1 MVVGGCRSAF
11 FAMALAGLAAAGC
24 AETSKVVDPPAGL
37 RVAEPSAGL
46 RVASSGPRASA
57 SHAIEL
63 LSAGQQEAARSELTA
78 VLAAQPTNAGAQRLL
93 DQIDKDP
100 VALLGARSYPY
111 RVKPGESLSVLAD
124 RFLGDSLLFYALARY
139 NGIEAPNAMGAGQL
153 LRIPG
158 APKAVVAARPRTP
171 TPVTLPRDPARASKL
186 RGAALEHMSGGSIDR
201 AVTLLKQAQRL
212 DPDNALIRRDL
223 ARATRI
229 QGAVRRPSQGG

>member
-1 MVVGGCRSAF
+1 MGVGGYRRAF
-11 FAMALAGLAAAGC
+11 FAVALAGLAAAGC
-24 AETSKVVDPPAGL
+24 AETSKVAGPPG
-37 RVAEPSAGL
+37 GL
-46 RVASSGPRASA
+46 RVASSGPRAST

-63 LSAGQQEAARSELTA
+63 LSEGQQEAARGELAA

-139 NGIEAPNAMGAGQL
+139 NGIEAPNAMGAGQV

-158 APKAVVAARPRTP
+158 APKPVVAARPPTPTP

-201 AVTLLKQAQRL
+201 AVTLLKQARRL

-229 QGAVRRPSQGG
+229 QGAVRKTSLGG